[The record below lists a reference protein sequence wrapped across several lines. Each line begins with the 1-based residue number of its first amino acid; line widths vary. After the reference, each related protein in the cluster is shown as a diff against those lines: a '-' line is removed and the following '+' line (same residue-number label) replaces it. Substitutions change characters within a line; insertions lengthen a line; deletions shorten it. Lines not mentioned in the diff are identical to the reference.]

1 MHAGRLLRH
10 CQLIKPPLG
19 ALPFLNGLVATIKD
33 RNETKL
39 KLEGIAFD
47 ECTVK
52 HLDGMHKSD
61 LPRDCRR
68 CPIDPHESNLPRS
81 TPFIAIPNYV
91 APSHP
96 PSPLR

>member
-47 ECTVK
+47 ECPVE
-52 HLDGMHKSD
+52 HLDAMEKCD
-61 LPRDCRR
+61 LP
-68 CPIDPHESNLPRS
+68 
-81 TPFIAIPNYV
+81 
-91 APSHP
+91 
-96 PSPLR
+96 